1 MRISGA
7 RQAHNETIAKQFTQ
21 KVAQDARHNKIRDA
35 APAIVL
41 VIMALWCCIFVK
53 GFMSWKNFSNLLFQM
68 TIPLVLATGL
78 TFVLLVGGI
87 DLSLEG
93 VMGFAASAAA
103 LGLKNSLNSNDFGIW
118 AILVVIAA
126 GTAFGALVGLIHVK
140 LRIPSFMVTYA
151 MGTVINGAGL
161 LLYKGTP
168 ATIKDETLIALSR
181 GTVLDVPYLTLIAL
195 AVFLIGCLI
204 LNYTAFGRAVYA
216 IGDNP
221 NVARAAG
228 INVERTKIK
237 IFALCS
243 CTASIAGVLGLIRLK
258 TGQVGVGQN
267 NLFPT
272 ITAVTVG
279 GLSAGRGGML
289 QTLIGVLFYTE
300 LANYLTLMGVDAFY
314 KQAIQGVIILVAVLL
329 SANRGRKTIVK

>member
-1 MRISGA
+1 MRIKGVRRVHDEPIS
-7 RQAHNETIAKQFTQ
+7 RQFVQ
-21 KVAQDARHNKIRDA
+21 KVEQDAKLGFIRNA
-35 APAIVL
+35 APTIVL
-41 VIMALWCCIFVK
+41 VAMTIFCCLFVK
-53 GFMSWKNFSNLLFQM
+53 GFMSWKNLSNLFYQM
-68 TIPLVLATGL
+68 TVPLVLATGL

-93 VMGFAASAAA
+93 VMGFAASLTA
-103 LGLKNSLNSNDFGIW
+103 LGVKNSLNDNQFGIL
-118 AILVVIAA
+118 AILAVVLV
-126 GTAFGALVGLIHVK
+126 GTLFGALNGFIHIK

-151 MGTVINGAGL
+151 MGTVINGVGL
-161 LLYKGTP
+161 LFYKGKP
-168 ATIKDETLIALSR
+168 ATIKDDALIRLSR
-181 GTVLDVPYLTLIAL
+181 GAILDVPYLTLIAF
-195 AVFLIGCLI
+195 AVFIVGCII

-221 NVARAAG
+221 GVARAAG

-243 CTASIAGVLGLIRLK
+243 CTASIAGVLAVIRLK
-258 TGQVGVGQN
+258 VGQVGVGAN

-279 GLSAGRGGML
+279 GLAAGRGGML
-289 QTLIGVLFYTE
+289 QTLIGVIFYTE

-314 KQAIQGVIILVAVLL
+314 KQAIQGVIILVAVML
-329 SANRGRKTIVK
+329 SATRGRKVVVK

>member
-1 MRISGA
+1 MRVKGVKRVHEES
-7 RQAHNETIAKQFTQ
+7 IAKQFVQ
-21 KVAQDARHNKIRDA
+21 KVEQDAKSGFIRNA

-41 VIMALWCCIFVK
+41 IAMTIFCCVFVK
-53 GFMSWKNFSNLLFQM
+53 GFMSWKNLSNLFYQM

-93 VMGFAASAAA
+93 VMGFAASVAA
-103 LGLKNSLNSNDFGIW
+103 LGLKNSLNDNNFGIL
-118 AILVVIAA
+118 AILAVVLA
-126 GTAFGALVGLIHVK
+126 GTCFGVINGIIHVK

-151 MGTVINGAGL
+151 MGTVVNGVGL
-161 LLYKGTP
+161 LFYKGTP
-168 ATIKDETLIALSR
+168 ATIKDEFLIQLSR
-181 GTVLDVPYLTLIAL
+181 GSIFDIPYLTLIAFV
-195 AVFLIGCLI
+195 VFIIGCII

-228 INVERTKIK
+228 INVEWTKIK

-243 CTASIAGVLGLIRLK
+243 CTASIAGVLGVIRLK
-258 TGQVGVGQN
+258 VGQVGVGQN

-314 KQAIQGVIILVAVLL
+314 KQAIQGVIILVAVML
-329 SANRGRKTIVK
+329 SANRGRKTVVK

>member
-1 MRISGA
+1 MRINGV
-7 RQAHNETIAKQFTQ
+7 RKAHDDSIAKQFTQ
-21 KVAQDARHNKIRDA
+21 KVAQDARRNTIRDA

-41 VIMALWCCIFVK
+41 AVMTLWCCIFVK
-53 GFMSWKNFSNLLFQM
+53 GFMTWKNFSNLLFQM
-68 TIPLVLATGL
+68 TVPLVLATGL

-103 LGLKNSLNSNDFGIW
+103 LGIKNSINNNDFGIW
-118 AILVVIAA
+118 AILAVIIV
-126 GTAFGALVGLIHVK
+126 GTLFGALIVLIHVK
-140 LRIPSFMVTYA
+140 LRIPSFMVTYT
-151 MGTVINGAGL
+151 MGTVINGVGL

-168 ATIKDETLIALSR
+168 ATIKDETLIKLSR
-181 GTVLDVPYLTLIAL
+181 GTICDVPYLTLIAFV
-195 AVFLIGCLI
+195 VFIIGYII

-216 IGDNP
+216 VGDNP
-221 NVARAAG
+221 NVAKAAG
-228 INVERTKIK
+228 INIERTKVK

-279 GLSAGRGGML
+279 GIAAGRGGMI
-289 QTLIGVLFYTE
+289 QTLIGVIFYTE

-314 KQAIQGVIILVAVLL
+314 KQAIQGIIILVAVML

>member
-1 MRISGA
+1 MENKA
-7 RQAHNETIAKQFTQ
+7 VHEKPIAEQFVH
-21 KVAQDARHNKIRDA
+21 KVEMDAKLGFVRNA

-41 VIMALWCCIFVK
+41 VAMTIFCCVFVE
-53 GFMSWKNFSNLLFQM
+53 GFMTWRNLSNLFYQM

-93 VMGFAASAAA
+93 VMGFAASVSA
-103 LGLKNSLNSNDFGIW
+103 LGLKNSLNDNNFGIL
-118 AILVVIAA
+118 AILAVILV
-126 GTAFGALVGLIHVK
+126 GTLFGALNGFIHIK

-161 LLYKGTP
+161 LFYKGRP
-168 ATIKDETLIALSR
+168 ATIKDEVLIQLSR
-181 GTVLDVPYLTLIAL
+181 GSFLDIPYLTLIAF
-195 AVFLIGCLI
+195 AVFIVGWII
-204 LNYTAFGRAVYA
+204 LRFTAFGSAVYA

-221 NVARAAG
+221 NIAKAAG

-237 IFALCS
+237 IFALCA
-243 CTASIAGVLGLIRLK
+243 CTASIAGVLGVIRLK
-258 TGQVGVGQN
+258 VGQVGVGAN

-279 GLSAGRGGML
+279 GLAAGRGGML
-289 QTLIGVLFYTE
+289 QTMIGVIFYTE

-314 KQAIQGVIILVAVLL
+314 KQAIQGVIILVAVML
-329 SANRGRKTIVK
+329 SATRGRKIVVK